1 MPRDLERIIARCLR
15 KDLTRRF
22 QHIGD
27 VKVALEELKE
37 ESDSGHLTA
46 PGVGSGEEKGARLD
60 RCGGRHSA
68 RFRRCVD
75 VTFPHAV

>member
-37 ESDSGHLTA
+37 ESDSGHVTA
-46 PGVGSGEEKGARLD
+46 EGPAPAKKSARLD